1 MNIVRDTVN
10 YLGSIG
16 SGKTFDETEWEG
28 KYKSG
33 DPFGFE
39 KNIKAV
45 VYTQVTA
52 IICTG
57 KWLNTRINCI
67 YKKP

>member
-16 SGKTFDETEWEG
+16 NGKIFDETEWEG
-28 KYKSG
+28 KYKYG
-33 DPFGFE
+33 DAFGFE

-45 VYTQVTA
+45 VLA
-52 IICTG
+52 
-57 KWLNTRINCI
+57 
-67 YKKP
+67 